1 MKNRTKTSV
10 ETDNIDNSNTDI
22 HHRPVA
28 DFVGPYLPCK
38 RKYVV
43 MKVFSTCK

>member
-1 MKNRTKTSV
+1 MKTRTQTSV
-10 ETDNIDNSNTDI
+10 ETGKIDNPNTHI

-28 DFVGPYLPCK
+28 DFLGPYLPCK
-38 RKYVV
+38 QKYEV